1 MKKKLL
7 LISFVSFL
15 TFFQSSFCLRFIHLE
30 DKAIHWVDGITGLL
44 DAEAIRD
51 TLDVRRIINN
61 IIHGVKNKATGLYEK
76 EYDLAGWPEKIALN
90 DIIKLYIQYTKE
102 GITSND
108 PRMIALNE
116 PLVAMKKNFYAL
128 TKPLLNT
135 AAQAIKVNM
144 RLIKEWTT
152 KAGRTNSILTQWG
165 TLDEERA
172 LWESNP
178 MEFKQFIVDL
188 QNFLK
193 DLMFSC
199 PKARKKY
206 AEHYIKDPIK
216 QQEFED
222 IFIQKP

>member
-1 MKKKLL
+1 MKKSLL
-7 LISFVSFL
+7 LTYSFSIL
-15 TFFQSSFCLRFIHLE
+15 MLFQSSFALRFIHLE

-76 EYDLAGWPEKIALN
+76 EYDLAGWPEKISLN
-90 DIIKLYIQYTKE
+90 DVIKLYIMYTKE
-102 GITSND
+102 GISHDD
-108 PRMIALNE
+108 PRMIALND
-116 PLVAMKKNFYAL
+116 PLNAMKKNFYAL

-152 KAGRTNSILTQWG
+152 KAGRTDSILTQWG
-165 TLDEERA
+165 TLDEEKA
-172 LWESNP
+172 LRESNP
-178 MEFKQFIVDL
+178 MQFKQFIIDL

-206 AEHYIKDPIK
+206 AEHYIKDPAK
-216 QQEFED
+216 QQDFED